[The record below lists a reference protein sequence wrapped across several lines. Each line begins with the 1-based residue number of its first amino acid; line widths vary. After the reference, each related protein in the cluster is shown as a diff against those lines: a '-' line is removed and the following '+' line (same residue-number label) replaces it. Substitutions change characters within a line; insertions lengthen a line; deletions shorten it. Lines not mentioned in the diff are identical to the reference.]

1 MKIVT
6 VVNFL
11 YRGEANIFQE
21 NLDSFLQWLKNF
33 NLKGWWDKQM
43 EKIWSPLVSTQSRQ
57 SNFKVPRPDP
67 PKEIKID
74 CTGKQLQNVENI
86 SKEKVAIPEDI
97 FSLNKS
103 MMEQGLITN
112 GNHA

>member
-1 MKIVT
+1 
-6 VVNFL
+6 
-11 YRGEANIFQE
+11 
-21 NLDSFLQWLKNF
+21 
-33 NLKGWWDKQM
+33 M

-86 SKEKVAIPEDI
+86 SKEKEAIPEDI
-97 FSLNKS
+97 FCLNKS
-103 MMEQGLITN
+103 MMEQGFITN